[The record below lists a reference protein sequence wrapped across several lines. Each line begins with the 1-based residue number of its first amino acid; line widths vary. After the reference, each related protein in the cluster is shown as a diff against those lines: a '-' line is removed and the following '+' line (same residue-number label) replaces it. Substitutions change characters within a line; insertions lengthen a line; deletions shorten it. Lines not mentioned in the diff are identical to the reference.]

1 MPDHGSAN
9 RTAGLRNS
17 GPGGAGI
24 LLGFHV
30 ALLFATIAPVLS
42 VEIPPLA
49 DLPNHLARL
58 HILANLENE
67 PALQANYEI
76 VPRLTPYLLVDW
88 MLTPLVRVWSVY
100 DVGRIF
106 VVATMAITYGG
117 VLLLSFLFFSRLT
130 VWPALALPLL
140 YNYAFSWGFLNFN
153 FGIGLTLIAFALW
166 TRLRQWNAM
175 GRFAILL
182 CLSALLYLTHML
194 AFGVFAVVAS
204 AHSLSAAYTRNGPNA
219 AAIAREMISVVA
231 PIVLVFLVYFFWLS
245 EDHLVGEKLTY
256 YGGIQS
262 KLIALLS
269 PTFFSNS
276 IADVALLAVYVGT
289 GLFLALCGRLQLAAN
304 MTFPLVCLAIV
315 CLIMP
320 NTLFGVWGVDFR
332 LPPVLL
338 MLLIASTRPKFLI
351 GTPARFVVAGVIAA
365 MIMVR
370 VISLWPQFQL
380 ADRQFT
386 EFKDAIR
393 DMSMTEGARVLVS
406 LDDAPGILALPQR
419 AFWHLA
425 QIAVIE
431 RQAFVPFLFTGVT
444 QVRPTERNRDLDT
457 LSGHPLTSVA
467 LTSGLD
473 PEFIA
478 QYRNRILDAY
488 HRVYWADWPK
498 HFDYLVRINPVALD
512 KRISAELDSVAHYSY
527 FEIAKILK

>member
-1 MPDHGSAN
+1 VNDNGSAGRAAN
-9 RTAGLRNS
+9 LRIS
-17 GPGGAGI
+17 GVGESGI

-30 ALLFATIAPVLS
+30 ALFFVAIAPILS

-76 VPRLTPYLLVDW
+76 VPRLSPYLLVDW

-106 VVATMAITYGG
+106 VVTTMAITYGG

-130 VWPALALPLL
+130 VWPALALPVL
-140 YNYAFSWGFLNFN
+140 YNHAFAWGFLNFN
-153 FGIGLTLIAFALW
+153 FAIGLTLVAFALW
-166 TRLRQWNAM
+166 VRLRQWNAI
-175 GRFAILL
+175 GRFAALL

-194 AFGVFAVVAS
+194 AFGVFAVVLS
-204 AHSLSAAYTRNGPNA
+204 AHSLSVAYAKNGPNA
-219 AAIAREMISVVA
+219 AAISREMISVVA

-245 EDHLVGEKLTY
+245 ESRSVGERLTSYGDIDAKLVVV
-256 YGGIQS
+256 
-262 KLIALLS
+262 LS
-269 PTFFSNS
+269 PTFFSDS
-276 IADVALLAVYVGT
+276 IADVALLAAYVGA

-304 MTFPLVCLAIV
+304 MAFPLVCLAIICV
-315 CLIMP
+315 LMP
-320 NTLFGVWGVDFR
+320 NTLFGVWAVDFR

-351 GTPARFVVAGVIAA
+351 GRPARPVVAGVVAA
-365 MIMVR
+365 MVMLR

-393 DMSMTEGARVLVS
+393 GMGMTEGARVLVS
-406 LDDAPGILALPQR
+406 LDDAPGKLALPQR

-444 QVRPTERNRDLDT
+444 QVRPTARNRDLDT
-457 LSGHPLTSVA
+457 PVGHPLESVE

-473 PEFIA
+473 SEFIA

-488 HRVYWADWPK
+488 RRVYWADWPK
-498 HFDYLVRINPVALD
+498 HFDYLIRINPAALD
-512 KRISAELDSVAHYSY
+512 NRIAAKLDPAAHYSY
-527 FEIAKILK
+527 FDIAKIRK